1 MKILAI
7 NAGSSSVKYRLFD
20 MDRGE
25 EVAGGLLEK
34 IGEPLGRMVHHI
46 IGDEGSTEL
55 IREQEIKN
63 HRVAME
69 LISAVLTE
77 SGNGVISDKSELA
90 GIGHRVVHGGEDF
103 QEPVLIDERVM
114 ESIRRNIPLAP
125 VHNPVNLIAI
135 EESKRVFPETPQ
147 IAVFDTA
154 FHQTIPPWA
163 FHYGLPYETYEKHR
177 VRRYGFHGTSHAF
190 VARAAA
196 EYLGQPLSALNLITL
211 HLGNGASMTAVE
223 KGRSVDTTMGM
234 TPLEGLMM
242 GTRCGDLDPA
252 IHFYLAEQMGL
263 SMAEIDTLMNK
274 KSGLKGLCGVND
286 MREIFEMEAAGD
298 GRAKLALD
306 IYTYRIKKY
315 LGAYL
320 AVLGTLDAI
329 VFTGGIGE
337 NAAEIRRRS
346 CAGLEGLGLSVDE
359 AANARPTQGIRE
371 IQAACGPVKILVI
384 PTNEEKEIARQTSDL
399 L

>member
-34 IGEPLGRMVHHI
+34 IGEPLGCMVHHI

>member
-154 FHQTIPPWA
+154 FHQSMPPWA